1 MKKSNI
7 FELSIY
13 MIQNTTNV
21 ETGPKR
27 TSILDDLKFHFFI
40 KEFQRPKKI
49 KKNEKIIEK
58 VQYFEFSIYMIQNP

>member
-1 MKKSNI
+1 MIYDPKS
-7 FELSIY
+7 L
-13 MIQNTTNV
+13 NV

-49 KKNEKIIEK
+49 KKNEKIIGQK
-58 VQYFEFSIYMIQNP
+58 K